1 MNFRVCDRR
10 ARKKLFCLK
19 LLRKILI
26 IKTKMNCY
34 CCSGREF
41 EDCCQPFIGGT
52 AKPRTALLL
61 MRSRYT
67 AYATGA
73 VEYIL
78 RTTHPSV
85 RKFHDPD
92 SIEQWAQT
100 SLWQRLEIIATTDG
114 NSSDKQGTVEFKAYY
129 LDADHQP
136 QIHHENSSF
145 RKELGKWFFVD
156 GKVL

>member
-1 MNFRVCDRR
+1 
-10 ARKKLFCLK
+10 
-19 LLRKILI
+19 
-26 IKTKMNCY
+26 MNCY

-41 EDCCQPFIGGT
+41 EDCCQPFISGL
-52 AKPRTALLL
+52 AKPVTAEDL

-67 AYATGA
+67 AYATLR

-78 RTTHPSV
+78 RTTHPST
-85 RKFHDPD
+85 RKFHEPQA
-92 SIEQWAQT
+92 IERWAKT
-100 SLWQRLEIIATTDG
+100 NRWQKLEILSTTKG

-129 LDADHQP
+129 LDADQQP

-156 GKVL
+156 GKIL

>member
-1 MNFRVCDRR
+1 
-10 ARKKLFCLK
+10 
-19 LLRKILI
+19 
-26 IKTKMNCY
+26 MNCY

-41 EDCCQPFIGGT
+41 EDCCRPFIGGT
-52 AKPRTALLL
+52 AKPATALML

-67 AYATGA
+67 AYATIA

-85 RKFHDPD
+85 RKFHDREA
-92 SIEQWAQT
+92 IESWAKA
-100 SLWQRLEIIATTDG
+100 SSWQRLEIIAATNG
-114 NSSDKQGTVEFKAYY
+114 SSTDKQGTVEFKAYY
-129 LDADHQP
+129 LDENQKP
-136 QIHHENSSF
+136 QIHHENSNF